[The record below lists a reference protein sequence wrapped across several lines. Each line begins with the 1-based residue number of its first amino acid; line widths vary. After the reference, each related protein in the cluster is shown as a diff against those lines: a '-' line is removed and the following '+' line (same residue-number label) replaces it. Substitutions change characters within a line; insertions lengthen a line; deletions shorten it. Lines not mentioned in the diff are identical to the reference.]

1 VYLFERYT
9 MVDIVL
15 VRGLFRV
22 SRLLPADT
30 TIIIRRRLGV
40 ETEFM

>member
-1 VYLFERYT
+1 

-15 VRGLFRV
+15 VLGVFRV

-40 ETEFM
+40 EMGFM